1 MAEHITEDTAAVLVE
16 VVQGEGGVRP
26 GDADYFRGLRCLCDE
41 RGALL
46 VVDEI
51 QTGLG
56 RTGRWFAYD
65 HVGTTP
71 DILCL
76 GKALGGGLPMGAVV
90 WREAL
95 GTLPAG
101 VHGSTF
107 GGNPL
112 ACAASR
118 AVLRT
123 LAEEDLPARAA
134 RLGQEFMAGLRAIES
149 PLVREVR
156 GWGLMI
162 GVELRQRVTPV
173 LKDLMGRGV
182 LALPAGPTV
191 VRFLPPLVIEEA
203 ELQVVLETVRDVL
216 ENAD

>member
-1 MAEHITEDTAAVLVE
+1 VL
-16 VVQGEGGVRP
+16 
-26 GDADYFRGLRCLCDE
+26 LI
-41 RGALL
+41 
-46 VVDEI
+46 VDEI

-56 RTGRWFAYD
+56 RTGCWFAYE
-65 HVGTTP
+65 HVGITP
-71 DILCL
+71 DVLCL
-76 GKALGGGLPMGAVV
+76 GKAIGGGLPMGAVL

-112 ACAASR
+112 VCAASR
-118 AVLRT
+118 SVLRT

-134 RLGQEFMAGLRAIES
+134 SLGQEFMAGLRGIES

-156 GWGLMI
+156 GRGLMV
-162 GVELRQRVTPV
+162 GVELRRRVTPV
-173 LKDLMGRGV
+173 LKQLMGRGV

-216 ENAD
+216 KNGD

>member
-1 MAEHITEDTAAVLVE
+1 
-16 VVQGEGGVRP
+16 
-26 GDADYFRGLRCLCDE
+26 
-41 RGALL
+41 
-46 VVDEI
+46 
-51 QTGLG
+51 
-56 RTGRWFAYD
+56 
-65 HVGTTP
+65 
-71 DILCL
+71 
-76 GKALGGGLPMGAVV
+76 MGAVV